1 MMSEKLENIVKMK
14 ENNQE
19 ILKQYRIEKE
29 EFLKKSSL
37 CKKIKTSQSIIFHSI
52 LFGSA
57 AATTIATGINGIE
70 HLLTNA
76 VGLFFFPNV
85 ANVFISVIVPD
96 IISKVK
102 TNMSFDELKEYVDNG
117 TKLYEKNDQEY
128 KMLSIETAKLD
139 VQESVLRFK
148 EENNVEVLNDDIEV
162 IPTHTINYDEPVKI
176 RKRKIDDN
184 VIKNNN

>member
-1 MMSEKLENIVKMK
+1 MSEELENVIKMK
-14 ENNQE
+14 ENNRE

-37 CKKIKTSQSIIFHSI
+37 CKKLKTTQSAIFYSI

-57 AATTIATGINGIE
+57 IVTTLATGINGIE

-85 ANVFISVIVPD
+85 ANVFISIIVPD
-96 IISKVK
+96 IISKAK
-102 TNMSFDELKEYVDNG
+102 TNMSFDELQEYVDNE
-117 TKLYEKNDQEY
+117 TKLYEKNDQDY
-128 KMLSIETAKLD
+128 RMLSIETAKLD
-139 VQESVLRFK
+139 VKESVLRFK
-148 EENNVEVLNDDIEV
+148 EEKNVEVINDDIEV
-162 IPTHTINYDEPVKI
+162 IPAHTINYDESVKI

-184 VIKNNN
+184 VIKKNN